1 MSNETKEKIKSNIN
15 KKEKLE
21 VNKKETKVFGKTN
34 KIDQLKQEQK
44 EEDIDMIMTEQFM
57 SYAHFILQTSPLAH
71 NLKDFLKKQ
80 SDIVGKMHFSWVDI
94 PEASLVKVS
103 KQILSFDQEID
114 KLSLE
119 GHDDE
124 TLIEKVRK
132 IY

>member
-21 VNKKETKVFGKTN
+21 DNKKETKVFGKTN